1 MAVNLMMQNYLY
13 GRYRWPW
20 ISELYEYI
28 QSVYLLPAVVSVMLN
43 PRKPTFKVTAKNE
56 SLDKSYISELG
67 RPFYIIFA
75 LLALAV
81 GVTLWKVVTQPY
93 QADVTLVVGRL
104 ERAQPDHRR
113 AAPSASSPSARA
125 TARASAST
133 SSAGARSRSRA
144 RAFRR

>member
-43 PRKPTFKVTAKNE
+43 PSKPTFKVTAKNE

-67 RPFYIIFA
+67 RPFFIIFA

-81 GVTLWKVVTQPY
+81 GVTVWKIVTQPY
-93 QADVTLVVGRL
+93 QADVTLVVGAL

-113 AAPSASSPSARA
+113 LRARRRLRAPERPPEPAHQRRA
-125 TARASAST
+125 LVQDRGRA
-133 SSAGARSRSRA
+133 A